1 MCLMVADLLEFMP
14 VSRDLRLAAGT
25 GHRLRLAFSQS
36 LGLYLGVYMHA
47 PKRGQVRSDG
57 ASSLLTRLSR
67 AARKITSFLLGF
79 WSVRQEVG
87 KSLMSGPLER
97 AILSE

>member
-14 VSRDLRLAAGT
+14 VSKDLRLAAGT

-47 PKRGQVRSDG
+47 PKRGQVW
-57 ASSLLTRLSR
+57 R
-67 AARKITSFLLGF
+67 ALQAAGRGVIPLGLGF
-79 WSVRQEVG
+79 GTQ
-87 KSLMSGPLER
+87 
-97 AILSE
+97 

>member
-47 PKRGQVRSDG
+47 PKRGQVG
-57 ASSLLTRLSR
+57 SSSR
-67 AARKITSFLLGF
+67 AALL
-79 WSVRQEVG
+79 
-87 KSLMSGPLER
+87 
-97 AILSE
+97 

>member
-47 PKRGQVRSDG
+47 PKRGQVWRDG
-57 ASSLLTRLSR
+57 ACCECLFLRLY
-67 AARKITSFLLGF
+67 
-79 WSVRQEVG
+79 G
-87 KSLMSGPLER
+87 KYIIPPWIWVCKAKNRDMFHV
-97 AILSE
+97 

>member
-1 MCLMVADLLEFMP
+1 MVLFISHAAFLCLLQDQMCLMVADLLEFMP

-47 PKRGQVRSDG
+47 PKRGQVG
-57 ASSLLTRLSR
+57 SSSR
-67 AARKITSFLLGF
+67 AALL
-79 WSVRQEVG
+79 
-87 KSLMSGPLER
+87 
-97 AILSE
+97 

>member
-25 GHRLRLAFSQS
+25 GHRLRLASQS

-47 PKRGQVRSDG
+47 PKRGQVG
-57 ASSLLTRLSR
+57 SSSR
-67 AARKITSFLLGF
+67 AALL
-79 WSVRQEVG
+79 
-87 KSLMSGPLER
+87 
-97 AILSE
+97 